1 MMQCLNKAMI
11 VDLGIA
17 SSILYQKSRH
27 ISQSNYGGVIHQ
39 EIYEQV
45 SSYVVFLYFSNC
57 QYYFF

>member
-1 MMQCLNKAMI
+1 MQCLNKAMI

-27 ISQSNYGGVIHQ
+27 VSQANYGGVIHQ

-45 SSYVVFLYFSNC
+45 SSYVVFLYFSNKR
-57 QYYFF
+57 